1 MQVRGATFEGLEKV
15 LQMSDIDNECWEA
28 CWCEEANSHTG
39 PCRGLLEDVQRRWGT
54 AGAAP
59 DDWPRLTGLLA
70 LAVAQTWLAGGQA
83 ERRLLRVLQ
92 DLHHQVSAPPVRLQ

>member
-1 MQVRGATFEGLEKV
+1 MQRVGFESLP
-15 LQMSDIDNECWEA
+15 QMSEINHECWRA
-28 CWCEEANSHTG
+28 YRCDGASSNVG
-39 PCRGLLEDVQRRWGT
+39 LCRGLLEDVQRRWST

-92 DLHHQVSAPPVRLQ
+92 DLHHQVSAPSVRLQ